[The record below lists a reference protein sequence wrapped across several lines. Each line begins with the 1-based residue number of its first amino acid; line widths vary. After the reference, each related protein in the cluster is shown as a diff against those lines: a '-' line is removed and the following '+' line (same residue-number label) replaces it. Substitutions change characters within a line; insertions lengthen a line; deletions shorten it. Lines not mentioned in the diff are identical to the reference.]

1 MRSFSSTQVLLGR
14 LLLAGVLAGSWQLF
28 VVSFPT
34 FGRSIPS
41 FTAVI
46 SALVTEVGSPA
57 LWLAVGQTFVS
68 TLAGLALCVVIGI
81 PLGVLL
87 ASSRFLTDSSRFVI
101 DFCRTVPPLAVI
113 PIFILIFGP
122 TQQMAI
128 TLIVAVGIWPIL
140 LQTIFGVRNVDPEL
154 LQTARSFR
162 MPLHRRLAFVIAP
175 ASLPYIFTG
184 IRIAATLSLLLAVGI
199 ELIAGVPG
207 LGHEILLSQQAA
219 ADRMFALIG
228 IAGLLGMGLTIGIV
242 AIERK
247 LLAWHFTPREN
258 AL

>member
-1 MRSFSSTQVLLGR
+1 MRSSSSTQVALGR
-14 LLLAGVLAGSWQLF
+14 VLLACVLAGSWQLLA
-28 VVSFPT
+28 VSIPSLS
-34 FGRSIPS
+34 RSIPS
-41 FTAVI
+41 FTSVVA
-46 SALVTEVGSPA
+46 ALVNELGTA
-57 LWLAVGQTFVS
+57 TLWVAVWQTFVS
-68 TLAGLALCVVIGI
+68 TSVGLVLCIVIGI
-81 PLGVLL
+81 PLGVIL
-87 ASSRFLTDSSRFVI
+87 ASSRFLTSSTRFVI

-113 PIFILIFGP
+113 PIFILILGP

-128 TLIVAVGIWPIL
+128 ALIVAVGIWPIL

-154 LQTARSFR
+154 LQTARAFR
-162 MPLHRRLAFVIAP
+162 MPLHRRLLFVVAP
-175 ASLPYIFTG
+175 ASLPYVFTG

-228 IAGLLGMGLTIGIV
+228 IAGLLGMGLAFGIV

-247 LLAWHFTPREN
+247 LLSWHFTPREN